1 MVVKKDKL
9 SVLRYVSIRDAMYNL
24 TIVSTVVSNTG
35 MLLRANPRSSHHN
48 EKTFFFFLISEVILM
63 KGFFN

>member
-9 SVLRYVSIRDAMYNL
+9 SVLRYGSIRDAMYNL

-35 MLLRANPRSSHHN
+35 MLLRD
-48 EKTFFFFLISEVILM
+48 
-63 KGFFN
+63 